1 MAVIGTGLIGT
12 SVALTA
18 AEEGVSVYLSDRSR
32 AAARTAAALGAGRA
46 EDPPEPV
53 DLAVLAV
60 PPSRIAEVLIAA
72 QERGLARAYT
82 DVASVKERPER
93 AVLARAP
100 EPSRYIGGHPLAGR
114 ERSGPLAA
122 RAGLFRG
129 RPWALTPH
137 RLTSRAALDRGLELA
152 ELCGAAP
159 VVMRSREHDEVV
171 ALTSHV
177 PHLLASVMA
186 ARLRDGPAG
195 VPLLAGQ
202 GLRDVTRIAAGDPR
216 LWSDILRSNAAAMA
230 GVVTELRADLARV
243 AAALAALAE
252 DQDASHEAG
261 HDQGVRTLED
271 LLARGAAG
279 LAGLPRRPG
288 VGPPAPQAALRI
300 LVPDRP
306 GELARL
312 LAAVAALGIAADDV
326 TVEPAQP
333 AQPAQ
338 TAQTAQTAGTA
349 ETVEPAE
356 AAEDSGLQVRVPVPA
371 TDAERI
377 GAKLGADG
385 WERAAAESVPA
396 R

>member
-12 SVALTA
+12 SVALA
-18 AEEGVSVYLSDRSR
+18 AAGQGVSVYLSDRSR

-82 DVASVKERPER
+82 DVASVKTGPER
-93 AVLARAP
+93 GVLARAP
-100 EPSRYIGGHPLAGR
+100 EPSRYVGGHPLAGR

-122 RAGLFRG
+122 RAELFRG

-159 VVMRSREHDEVV
+159 VVIRSREHDEVV

-230 GVVTELRADLARV
+230 GVMKELRDDLARV
-243 AAALAALAE
+243 AAALDVLAE
-252 DQDASHEAG
+252 EDASAGEDVFAEHHDAG

-271 LLARGAAG
+271 LLARGVAG
-279 LAGLPRRPG
+279 LAGLPRPG
-288 VGPPAPQAALRI
+288 AGPPVAEAGLRI

-312 LAAVAALGIAADDV
+312 LGAVAALGIAVDDIAV
-326 TVEPAQP
+326 
-333 AQPAQ
+333 
-338 TAQTAQTAGTA
+338 
-349 ETVEPAE
+349 E
-356 AAEDSGLQVRVPVPA
+356 AAEESGLRVRVPVPTA
-371 TDAERI
+371 DAERI

-385 WERAAAESVPA
+385 WDRAPAESAPA
-396 R
+396 G

>member
-12 SVALTA
+12 SVALA
-18 AEEGVSVYLSDRSR
+18 ATGQGVSVYLSDRNR

-72 QERGLARAYT
+72 QARGLARAYT
-82 DVASVKERPER
+82 DVASVKAGPER

-100 EPSRYIGGHPLAGR
+100 EPSRYVGGHPLAGR

-122 RAGLFRG
+122 RAELFRG

-159 VVMRSREHDEVV
+159 VVMRGREHDEVV

-230 GVVTELRADLARV
+230 GVVKELRTDLARV
-243 AAALAALAE
+243 AAALDVLAE
-252 DQDASHEAG
+252 EDVPAEEAAFAEDGGAG
-261 HDQGVRTLED
+261 HDRGVRTLED
-271 LLARGAAG
+271 LLSRGVAG
-279 LAGLPRRPG
+279 LAGLPRPG
-288 VGPPAPQAALRI
+288 AGPPAAEAGLRI

-312 LAAVAALGIAADDV
+312 LGAVAALGIAVDDV
-326 TVEPAQP
+326 AV
-333 AQPAQ
+333 
-338 TAQTAQTAGTA
+338 
-349 ETVEPAE
+349 E
-356 AAEDSGLQVRVPVPA
+356 AAEESGLRVRVPVPTA
-371 TDAERI
+371 DAERI

-385 WERAAAESVPA
+385 WERAPAESVPA
-396 R
+396 G

>member
-1 MAVIGTGLIGT
+1 MRTMAVIGTGLIGT
-12 SVALTA
+12 SVALA
-18 AEEGVSVYLSDRSR
+18 ATGQGVSVYLSDRNR

-46 EDPPEPV
+46 EDPPERV

-60 PPSRIAEVLIAA
+60 PPSRIAEVLITA
-72 QERGLARAYT
+72 QARGLARAYT
-82 DVASVKERPER
+82 DVASVKAGPER

-100 EPSRYIGGHPLAGR
+100 EPARYVGGHPLAGR

-122 RAGLFRG
+122 RAELFRG

-159 VVMRSREHDEVV
+159 VVMRGREHDEVV

-230 GVVTELRADLARV
+230 GVVKELRADLTRV
-243 AAALAALAE
+243 AAALDVLAE
-252 DQDASHEAG
+252 DDDGG
-261 HDQGVRTLED
+261 HGQGVRTLED
-271 LLARGAAG
+271 LLARGVAG
-279 LAGLPRRPG
+279 LAGLPRPG
-288 VGPPAPQAALRI
+288 AGPPVAEAGLRI

-312 LAAVAALGIAADDV
+312 LGAVAALGIAVDDV
-326 TVEPAQP
+326 AVE
-333 AQPAQ
+333 
-338 TAQTAQTAGTA
+338 TA
-349 ETVEPAE
+349 EER
-356 AAEDSGLQVRVPVPA
+356 GLRVRVPVPTA
-371 TDAERI
+371 DAERI
-377 GAKLGADG
+377 AAKLGADG
-385 WERAAAESVPA
+385 WDRAPTESMPVG
-396 R
+396 

>member
-1 MAVIGTGLIGT
+1 MNTMAVIGTGLIGT
-12 SVALTA
+12 SVALA
-18 AEEGVSVYLSDRSR
+18 ATGQGVSVYLSDRNR

-72 QERGLARAYT
+72 QVRGLARAYT
-82 DVASVKERPER
+82 DVASVKAGPER

-100 EPSRYIGGHPLAGR
+100 EPSRYVGGHPLAGR

-122 RAGLFRG
+122 RAELFRG

-137 RLTSRAALDRGLELA
+137 PLTSRAALDRGLELA

-159 VVMRSREHDEVV
+159 VVMRGREHDEVV

-216 LWSDILRSNAAAMA
+216 LWTDILRSNAAAMA
-230 GVVTELRADLARV
+230 GVVRELRADLSRV
-243 AAALAALAE
+243 AAALDVLAE
-252 DQDASHEAG
+252 EDVSAEDDYGG

-271 LLARGAAG
+271 LLARGVAG
-279 LAGLPRRPG
+279 LAGLPRPG
-288 VGPPAPQAALRI
+288 AGPPVAEAGLRI

-312 LAAVAALGIAADDV
+312 LGAVAALGVAVDDV
-326 TVEPAQP
+326 AV
-333 AQPAQ
+333 
-338 TAQTAQTAGTA
+338 
-349 ETVEPAE
+349 E
-356 AAEDSGLQVRVPVPA
+356 AAEESGLRVRVPVPTA
-371 TDAERI
+371 DAERI

-385 WERAAAESVPA
+385 WDRAPAESVPA
-396 R
+396 G

>member
-1 MAVIGTGLIGT
+1 MHTMAVIGTGLIGT
-12 SVALTA
+12 SVALA
-18 AEEGVSVYLSDRSR
+18 ATGQGVSVYLSDRNR

-72 QERGLARAYT
+72 QARGLARAYT
-82 DVASVKERPER
+82 DVASVKAGPER

-100 EPSRYIGGHPLAGR
+100 EPSRYVGGHPLAGR

-122 RAGLFRG
+122 RAELFRG

-159 VVMRSREHDEVV
+159 VVMRGREHDEVV

-230 GVVTELRADLARV
+230 GVVKELRADLARV
-243 AAALAALAE
+243 AAALDVLAQEDVLAE
-252 DQDASHEAG
+252 EDVPAEEAAFAEDSGAG

-271 LLARGAAG
+271 LLSRGVAG
-279 LAGLPRRPG
+279 LAGLPRPG
-288 VGPPAPQAALRI
+288 AGPPAAEAGLRI

-312 LAAVAALGIAADDV
+312 VAAVAALGIAVDDV
-326 TVEPAQP
+326 AV
-333 AQPAQ
+333 
-338 TAQTAQTAGTA
+338 
-349 ETVEPAE
+349 E
-356 AAEDSGLQVRVPVPA
+356 AAEESGLRVRVPVPTA
-371 TDAERI
+371 DAERI

-385 WERAAAESVPA
+385 WERAPAESVPA
-396 R
+396 G

>member
-12 SVALTA
+12 SVALA
-18 AEEGVSVYLSDRSR
+18 ATGQGVSVYLSDRNR

-72 QERGLARAYT
+72 QARGLARAYT
-82 DVASVKERPER
+82 DVASVKAGPER

-100 EPSRYIGGHPLAGR
+100 EPSRYVGGHPLAGR

-122 RAGLFRG
+122 RPELFRG

-230 GVVTELRADLARV
+230 GVVKELRADLARV
-243 AAALAALAE
+243 AAALDVLAKEGMLTKE
-252 DQDASHEAG
+252 DLLAGEDMFAEGNGAG

-271 LLARGAAG
+271 LLSRGVAG
-279 LAGLPRRPG
+279 LAGLPRPG
-288 VGPPAPQAALRI
+288 AGPPAAEAGLPI

-312 LAAVAALGIAADDV
+312 LGAVAALGVAVDDV
-326 TVEPAQP
+326 AV
-333 AQPAQ
+333 
-338 TAQTAQTAGTA
+338 
-349 ETVEPAE
+349 E
-356 AAEDSGLQVRVPVPA
+356 AAEESGLRVRVPVPA
-371 TDAERI
+371 ADAERI

-385 WERAAAESVPA
+385 WDRAPAESVSA
-396 R
+396 G

>member
-1 MAVIGTGLIGT
+1 MHTMAVIGTGLIGT
-12 SVALTA
+12 SVALA
-18 AEEGVSVYLSDRSR
+18 ATGQGVSVYLSDRNR

-72 QERGLARAYT
+72 QARGLARAYT
-82 DVASVKERPER
+82 DVASVKAGPER

-100 EPSRYIGGHPLAGR
+100 EPARYVGGHPLAGR

-122 RAGLFRG
+122 RAELFRG

-159 VVMRSREHDEVV
+159 VVMRGREHDEVV

-230 GVVTELRADLARV
+230 GVVNELRADLARV
-243 AAALAALAE
+243 AAALDVLAE
-252 DQDASHEAG
+252 EDVLAQKDVLAEEDVPAQEAAFAEDGGAG

-271 LLARGAAG
+271 LLSRGVAG
-279 LAGLPRRPG
+279 LAGLPRPG
-288 VGPPAPQAALRI
+288 AGPPAAEAGLRI

-312 LAAVAALGIAADDV
+312 LGAVAALGIAVDDV
-326 TVEPAQP
+326 AV
-333 AQPAQ
+333 
-338 TAQTAQTAGTA
+338 
-349 ETVEPAE
+349 E
-356 AAEDSGLQVRVPVPA
+356 AAEESGLRVRVPVPTA
-371 TDAERI
+371 DAERI

-385 WERAAAESVPA
+385 WERASAAESVPA
-396 R
+396 G

>member
-12 SVALTA
+12 SVALA
-18 AEEGVSVYLSDRSR
+18 AAGQGVSVYLSDRNR

-82 DVASVKERPER
+82 DVASVKAGPER

-100 EPSRYIGGHPLAGR
+100 EPSRYVGGHPLAGR

-122 RAGLFRG
+122 RAELFRG

-195 VPLLAGQ
+195 MPLLAGQ

-230 GVVTELRADLARV
+230 GVVKELRADLARV
-243 AAALAALAE
+243 ATVLDVLAEEDVLAE
-252 DQDASHEAG
+252 DALADEDVFAG
-261 HDQGVRTLED
+261 DHDEGHGQGVRTLED
-271 LLARGAAG
+271 LLARGVAG
-279 LAGLPRRPG
+279 LAGLPRPG
-288 VGPPAPQAALRI
+288 AGPPVAEAGLRI

-312 LAAVAALGIAADDV
+312 LGAVAALGIAVDDV
-326 TVEPAQP
+326 AV
-333 AQPAQ
+333 
-338 TAQTAQTAGTA
+338 
-349 ETVEPAE
+349 E
-356 AAEDSGLQVRVPVPA
+356 AAEESGLRVRVPVPTA
-371 TDAERI
+371 DAERI

-385 WERAAAESVPA
+385 WDRAPAESMPA

>member
-12 SVALTA
+12 SVALA
-18 AEEGVSVYLSDRSR
+18 ATGQGVSVYLSDRNR

-60 PPSRIAEVLIAA
+60 PPSRIAEALIAA
-72 QERGLARAYT
+72 QERGLARVYT
-82 DVASVKERPER
+82 DVASVKAGPER

-100 EPSRYIGGHPLAGR
+100 EPSRYVGGHPLAGR

-122 RAGLFRG
+122 RAELFRG

-137 RLTSRAALDRGLELA
+137 WLTSRAALDRGLELA

-230 GVVTELRADLARV
+230 GVVRELRADLSRV
-243 AAALAALAE
+243 AAALDLLAEEDVLAE
-252 DQDASHEAG
+252 DDYGG

-271 LLARGAAG
+271 LLARGVAG
-279 LAGLPRRPG
+279 LAGLPRPG
-288 VGPPAPQAALRI
+288 AGPPVAEAGLRI

-312 LAAVAALGIAADDV
+312 LGAVAALGIAVDDV
-326 TVEPAQP
+326 AVEA
-333 AQPAQ
+333 
-338 TAQTAQTAGTA
+338 
-349 ETVEPAE
+349 VEAVE
-356 AAEDSGLQVRVPVPA
+356 AAEATGLRVRVPVPMA
-371 TDAERI
+371 DAERI

-385 WERAAAESVPA
+385 WDRAPAESVPA
-396 R
+396 G

>member
-12 SVALTA
+12 SVALA
-18 AEEGVSVYLSDRSR
+18 AAGQGVSVYLSDRDR

-46 EDPPEPV
+46 EDPPGPV

-82 DVASVKERPER
+82 DVASVKAGPER

-100 EPSRYIGGHPLAGR
+100 EPSRYVGGHPLAGR

-122 RAGLFRG
+122 RAELFRG

-159 VVMRSREHDEVV
+159 VVMRGREHDEVV

-216 LWSDILRSNAAAMA
+216 LWSDILRSNASAMA
-230 GVVTELRADLARV
+230 GVVKELRADLARV
-243 AAALAALAE
+243 AAALDVLAE
-252 DQDASHEAG
+252 GDGFARGGGFAEEDGFAEDHGGG

-271 LLARGAAG
+271 LLARGVAG
-279 LAGLPRRPG
+279 LAGLPRPG
-288 VGPPAPQAALRI
+288 AGPPVAEAGLRI

-312 LAAVAALGIAADDV
+312 LGAVAALGIAVDDV
-326 TVEPAQP
+326 AV
-333 AQPAQ
+333 
-338 TAQTAQTAGTA
+338 
-349 ETVEPAE
+349 E
-356 AAEDSGLQVRVPVPA
+356 AAEESGLRVRVPVPTA
-371 TDAERI
+371 DAERI

-385 WERAAAESVPA
+385 WDRAPAESMPVG
-396 R
+396 

>member
-1 MAVIGTGLIGT
+1 MHTMAVIGTGLIGT
-12 SVALTA
+12 SVALA
-18 AEEGVSVYLSDRSR
+18 ATGRGVSVYLSDRNR

-72 QERGLARAYT
+72 QARGLARAYT
-82 DVASVKERPER
+82 DVASVKAGPER

-100 EPSRYIGGHPLAGR
+100 EPSRYVGGHPLAGR

-122 RAGLFRG
+122 RAELFRG

-159 VVMRSREHDEVV
+159 VVMRGREHDEVV

-230 GVVTELRADLARV
+230 GVVKELRADLARV
-243 AAALAALAE
+243 AAALDVLAE
-252 DQDASHEAG
+252 EDVPAEEDEFAEDSGAG
-261 HDQGVRTLED
+261 HDQGVRTLEE
-271 LLARGAAG
+271 LLSRGVAG
-279 LAGLPRRPG
+279 LAGLPRPG
-288 VGPPAPQAALRI
+288 VGPPAAETGLRI

-312 LAAVAALGIAADDV
+312 LGAVAALGIAVDDV
-326 TVEPAQP
+326 AV
-333 AQPAQ
+333 
-338 TAQTAQTAGTA
+338 
-349 ETVEPAE
+349 E
-356 AAEDSGLQVRVPVPA
+356 AAEESGLRVRVPVPTA
-371 TDAERI
+371 DAERI

-385 WERAAAESVPA
+385 WDGWERARAESVPA
-396 R
+396 G

>member
-1 MAVIGTGLIGT
+1 MHTMAVIGTGLIGT
-12 SVALTA
+12 SVALA
-18 AEEGVSVYLSDRSR
+18 ATGQGVSVYLSDRNR

-60 PPSRIAEVLIAA
+60 PPSRIAEVLITA
-72 QERGLARAYT
+72 QARGLARAYT
-82 DVASVKERPER
+82 DVASVKAGPER

-100 EPSRYIGGHPLAGR
+100 EPSRYVGGHPLAGR

-122 RAGLFRG
+122 RAELFRG

-159 VVMRSREHDEVV
+159 VVMRGREHDEVV

-230 GVVTELRADLARV
+230 GVVKELRADLSRV
-243 AAALAALAE
+243 AAALDLLAE
-252 DQDASHEAG
+252 EDAPAEEDEFAEDSGAG
-261 HDQGVRTLED
+261 HDQGVRTLEE
-271 LLARGAAG
+271 LLSRGVAG
-279 LAGLPRRPG
+279 LAGLPRPG
-288 VGPPAPQAALRI
+288 AGPPAAEAGLRI

-312 LAAVAALGIAADDV
+312 LGAVAALGMAVDDV
-326 TVEPAQP
+326 AV
-333 AQPAQ
+333 
-338 TAQTAQTAGTA
+338 
-349 ETVEPAE
+349 E
-356 AAEDSGLQVRVPVPA
+356 AAEESGLRVRVPVPTA
-371 TDAERI
+371 DAERI
-377 GAKLGADG
+377 GAKLDADG
-385 WERAAAESVPA
+385 WERAPAESVPA
-396 R
+396 G

>member
-1 MAVIGTGLIGT
+1 MHTMAVIGTGLIGT
-12 SVALTA
+12 SVALA
-18 AEEGVSVYLSDRSR
+18 ATGQGVSVYLSDRNR

-46 EDPPEPV
+46 EEPPEPV

-82 DVASVKERPER
+82 DVASVKDGPER

-100 EPSRYIGGHPLAGR
+100 EPSRYVGGHPLAGR

-122 RAGLFRG
+122 RAELFRG

-159 VVMRSREHDEVV
+159 VVMRGREHDEVV

-186 ARLRDGPAG
+186 ARLRDGPSG

-230 GVVTELRADLARV
+230 GVVKELRADLARV
-243 AAALAALAE
+243 AAVLDVLADEGKFAEDDVLAE
-252 DQDASHEAG
+252 DHDEG
-261 HDQGVRTLED
+261 HCQGVRTLED
-271 LLARGAAG
+271 LLARGVAG
-279 LAGLPRRPG
+279 LAGLPRPG
-288 VGPPAPQAALRI
+288 AGPPVAEAALRI

-312 LAAVAALGIAADDV
+312 LGAVAALGIAVDDV
-326 TVEPAQP
+326 AV
-333 AQPAQ
+333 
-338 TAQTAQTAGTA
+338 
-349 ETVEPAE
+349 E
-356 AAEDSGLQVRVPVPA
+356 AAEESGLRVRVPVPSA
-371 TDAERI
+371 DAERI

-385 WERAAAESVPA
+385 WDRVPAESMPVG
-396 R
+396 